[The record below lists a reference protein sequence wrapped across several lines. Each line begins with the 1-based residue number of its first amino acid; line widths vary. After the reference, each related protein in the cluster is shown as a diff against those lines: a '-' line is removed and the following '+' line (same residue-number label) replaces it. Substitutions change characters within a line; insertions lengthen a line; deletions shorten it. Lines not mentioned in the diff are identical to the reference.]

1 MNKRKGLS
9 DAEAAGLRKAAILL
23 VSLEAGSASK
33 LMSQFDPV
41 QQERLA
47 REIILLE
54 EHPPLAEERDAVL
67 REFAGIFRASRSTD
81 RGGLRSAR
89 AILEKI
95 HPADEAKKILEAVE
109 ASLGRTRFEF
119 LKKADVQNVAAFIAD
134 EHPQTIALVLSHLPP
149 AQAARVVECFPLAKQ
164 QDVVRRL
171 AGMEPTSPAVV
182 REVEKALESRLSAF
196 APRESREVDGR
207 AVAAALL
214 NQLSRSTERGIL
226 EGLKADEPE
235 LAEEI
240 RRRMFTFDD
249 LARVN
254 DRGIQNLLKTLDSS
268 RLPLALKAA
277 KPELREKFFRNMS
290 ERAVERVKEEME
302 LMGPVRVSD
311 IEGAQNAIVDEV
323 LRLEETGEVA
333 IEGRG
338 GEAVVI

>member
-1 MNKRKGLS
+1 MSRTTLS
-9 DAEAAGLRKAAILL
+9 ESEAAGLRKAAILL

-33 LMSQFDPV
+33 LMGQFDSL
-41 QQERLA
+41 QQERIA
-47 REIILLE
+47 REIVRLE
-54 EHPPLAEERDAVL
+54 EHPPLAEERDAVF
-67 REFAGIFRASRSTD
+67 REFAGLFRASRSTD
-81 RGGLRSAR
+81 RGGVRSAR
-89 AILEKI
+89 AILEKL
-95 HPADEAKKILEAVE
+95 HPAEEAKRILETVE
-109 ASLGRTRFEF
+109 SQLGRGRFEF

-134 EHPQTIALVLSHLPP
+134 EHPQTVALVLSHLPP
-149 AQAARVVECFPLAKQ
+149 TQAARILECFPLSKQ
-164 QDVVRRL
+164 QEVVRRL

-182 REVEKALESRLSAF
+182 REVEKALETRISAF
-196 APRESREVDGR
+196 APRESRELDGR
-207 AVAAALL
+207 AAAAALL
-214 NQLSRSTERGIL
+214 NQLSRSVERGIL
-226 EGLKADEPE
+226 EGLRADEPE

-249 LARVN
+249 LSRVN
-254 DRGIQNLLKTLDSS
+254 DRGIQNLLKVLDAT

-311 IEGAQNAIVDEV
+311 IEGAQNAIVDEI

>member
-1 MNKRKGLS
+1 MKLS
-9 DAEAAGLRKAAILL
+9 DSDAAGLRKAAILL

-33 LMSQFDPV
+33 LMAQFDTL

-47 REIILLE
+47 REIVRLE

-67 REFAGIFRASRSTD
+67 REFAGLFRASRASD
-81 RGGLRSAR
+81 RGGVRSAR
-89 AILEKI
+89 AILEKL

-109 ASLGRTRFEF
+109 SSLGRGRFEF
-119 LKKADVQNVAAFIAD
+119 LKKADVQNVAAFIAE

-149 AQAARVVECFPLAKQ
+149 AQAARILEWFPLSKQ
-164 QDVVRRL
+164 QEVVRRL

-182 REVEKALESRLSAF
+182 REVEKALESRISAF
-196 APRESREVDGR
+196 APRESRAVDGR

-214 NQLSRSTERGIL
+214 NQLSRTSERGIL

-240 RRRMFTFDD
+240 RRHMFTFDD

-254 DRGIQNLLKTLDSS
+254 DRGIQNLLKTLDAT
-268 RLPLALKAA
+268 RLPVALKAA

-311 IEGAQNAIVDEV
+311 IEAAQAAIVDEV

>member
-1 MNKRKGLS
+1 MIKRKGLS

-33 LMSQFDPV
+33 LMSQFEPA

-54 EHPPLAEERDAVL
+54 EHPPLSKERDAVL

-95 HPADEAKKILEAVE
+95 HPADEAKRILEAVE
-109 ASLGRTRFEF
+109 ASVGRGRFEF

-149 AQAARVVECFPLAKQ
+149 VQAARVVEWFPLAKQ
-164 QDVVRRL
+164 QEVVGRL
-171 AGMEPTSPAVV
+171 AGLEPTSPAVV

-196 APRESREVDGR
+196 APREAREVDGL

-226 EGLKADEPE
+226 KGLQADEPE

-249 LARVN
+249 LDRVN
-254 DRGIQNLLKTLDSS
+254 DRGIQNLLKALDAS

-277 KPELREKFFRNMS
+277 RPELREKFFRNMS
-290 ERAVERVKEEME
+290 ERAVERLKEEME

-311 IEGAQNAIVDEV
+311 IEAAQNAIVEEV
-323 LRLEETGEVA
+323 LRLEEAGELA